1 MAEQFV
7 TGLAKLMATLVGIT
21 KAVERDVTKIV
32 EVNAIRVKNHAK
44 AGHGKGMLSE
54 SESKLGFIS
63 GYSINSKGVRTDRAG
78 VIGGHSIGRYW
89 NQTTNL
95 TNSIQSTNATNSG
108 GVISAEV
115 RTNKEYAA
123 KVEFGTSRTAAYPFM
138 RPASAAIEPR
148 FLADLRGLKIG
159 E

>member
-7 TGLAKLMATLVGIT
+7 TGLAKLMTTLVGIT
-21 KAVERDVTKIV
+21 KAVESQVV
-32 EVNAIRVKNHAK
+32 EVVEKNAVRVKNHAK
-44 AGHGKGMLSE
+44 ADHTGKM
-54 SESKLGFIS
+54 
-63 GYSINSKGVRTDRAG
+63 A
-78 VIGGHSIGRYW
+78 HAIGRYT

-95 TNSIQSTNATNSG
+95 TNSIQSTSATNSG

-138 RPASAAIEPR
+138 QPASRAIEPR
-148 FLADLRGLKIG
+148 FLADLKSLKIG